1 MSQSDPTGKTPSVLA
16 DDGVTTHPIT
26 RDEHGNW
33 YVTFSDGTGAA
44 HTGAGWFMVIESE
57 SSGGDES

>member
-1 MSQSDPTGKTPSVLA
+1 MQSNPEGKTLSVLS

-33 YVTFSDGTGAA
+33 YVTFSDGTGAV
-44 HTGAGWFMVIESE
+44 HTEAGWFMVIESE
-57 SSGGDES
+57 SSGDDSA